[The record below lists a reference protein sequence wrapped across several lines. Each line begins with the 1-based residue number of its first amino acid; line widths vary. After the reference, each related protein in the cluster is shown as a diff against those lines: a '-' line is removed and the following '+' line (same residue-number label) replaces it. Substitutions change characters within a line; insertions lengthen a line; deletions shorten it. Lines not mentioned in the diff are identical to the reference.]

1 MAIIHDFK
9 SIKRILDRQEQKAEF
24 EAKQPARFI
33 RTMSGHLVSVDDAM
47 KGPPDLGGRVFTGV
61 RTGGTSVPMDQMGS
75 TQAGRLSGG
84 SCESVTLATA
94 QLPPYTP
101 TGSYVAP
108 EGDPA

>member
-24 EAKQPARFI
+24 EAKQPVRFI

-47 KGPPDLGGRVFTGV
+47 KGPHPSWRPRLHG
-61 RTGGTSVPMDQMGS
+61 VPMDQMGPS
-75 TQAGRLSGG
+75 YAGRLTGG
-84 SCESVTLATA
+84 SCESVTLTTA

-101 TGSYVAP
+101 SGAYVAP
-108 EGDPA
+108 EADPA